1 MIGYVR
7 GLLEE
12 IEENAVVLDV
22 GGMGIRIYVSGDF
35 LCQLPPQGTEMKIYT
50 YTNVKED
57 SFTLYGFRNKDELD
71 LFKKLISVSGIG
83 PKGGLAIL
91 SVLSADDLRFAI
103 YSGDVKSIAKAPG
116 IGKKTAERVVLE
128 LKDKVS
134 LEDNGADTLISQ
146 IGQAPDG
153 AMSEF
158 AGKRKDAIEALAAL
172 GYSST
177 DAARAVKQMNPTEDM
192 SVEDILKASL
202 RYLL

>member
-1 MIGYVR
+1 MIGYVK
-7 GLLEE
+7 GTLEE

-22 GGMGIRIYVSGDF
+22 GGMGIRIYLGASF
-35 LCQLPPQGTEMKIYT
+35 LCELPSYGIEMKIYT

-57 SFTLYGFRNKDELD
+57 SFTLYGFRNKDELE

-91 SVLSADDLRFAI
+91 SVMSADDLRFAI
-103 YSGDVKSIAKAPG
+103 YSADVKSIAKAPG

-134 LEDNGADTLISQ
+134 LEDNSADNLLSQ
-146 IGQAPDG
+146 IGRAQDNS
-153 AMSEF
+153 MSEF
-158 AGKRKDAIEALAAL
+158 AGKRKDAIDALTAL
-172 GYSST
+172 GYNGT
-177 DAARAVKQMNPTEDM
+177 DAARAVKQVNPTDEM
-192 SVEDILKASL
+192 SVEEILKASL

>member
-1 MIGYVR
+1 MIGYVK
-7 GLLEE
+7 GTLEE
-12 IEENAVVLDV
+12 IEETSVILDV
-22 GGMGIRIYVSGDF
+22 GGMGIRIYISGDF
-35 LCQLPPQGTEMKIYT
+35 LCQLPSYGSEMKIYT

-57 SFTLYGFRNKDELD
+57 SFTLYGFRNKDELE

-83 PKGGLAIL
+83 PKGGLSIL

-134 LEDNGADTLISQ
+134 LEDNSADTLLSQ
-146 IGQAPDG
+146 IGQAPDHI
-153 AMSEF
+153 MSEF
-158 AGKRKDAIEALAAL
+158 AGKRKDAIDALTAL
-172 GYSST
+172 GYSGS
-177 DAARAVKQMNPTEDM
+177 DAARAVKQVNPTEEM
-192 SVEDILKASL
+192 SVEEILKASL

>member
-1 MIGYVR
+1 MIGYVK
-7 GLLEE
+7 GTLEE

-22 GGMGIRIYVSGDF
+22 GGMGIRIYIGAGF
-35 LCQLPPQGTEMKIYT
+35 LCELPSYGTEMKIYT

-57 SFTLYGFRNKDELD
+57 SFTLYGFRNKDELE

-91 SVLSADDLRFAI
+91 SVMSADDLRFAI

-134 LEDNGADTLISQ
+134 LEDNSADSLLSQ
-146 IGQAPDG
+146 IGHAEDRSV
-153 AMSEF
+153 SEF
-158 AGKRKDAIEALAAL
+158 AGKRKDAIDALVAL
-172 GYSST
+172 GYNGT
-177 DAARAVKQMNPTEDM
+177 DAARAVKQVNPTDEM
-192 SVEDILKASL
+192 SVEEILKASL

>member
-7 GLLEE
+7 GPLEE

-35 LCQLPPQGTEMKIYT
+35 LCQLPPHGTEMKIYT

-57 SFTLYGFRNKDELD
+57 SFTLYGFRNKDELE

-103 YSGDVKSIAKAPG
+103 YSGDVKSIARAPG

-134 LEDNGADTLISQ
+134 LQDNSADTLLSQ
-146 IGQAPDG
+146 IGQAPDS

-158 AGKRKDAIEALAAL
+158 AGKRKDAIEALTAL
-172 GYSST
+172 GYSAT
-177 DAARAVKQMNPTEDM
+177 DAASAVKQMNPTEDM
-192 SVEDILKASL
+192 SVEEILKASL

>member
-1 MIGYVR
+1 MIGYVK
-7 GLLEE
+7 GTLEE
-12 IEENAVVLDV
+12 IEENAVILDV
-22 GGMGIRIYVSGDF
+22 GGMGIRIYISGDY
-35 LCQLPPQGTEMKIYT
+35 LCQLPSYGSEMKIYT

-57 SFTLYGFRNKDELD
+57 SFTLYGFRNKDELE

-83 PKGGLAIL
+83 PKGGLSIL

-134 LEDNGADTLISQ
+134 LEDNSADTLLSQ
-146 IGQAPDG
+146 IGQAPDHT
-153 AMSEF
+153 MSEF
-158 AGKRKDAIEALAAL
+158 AGKRKDAIDALTAL
-172 GYSST
+172 GYSGS
-177 DAARAVKQMNPTEDM
+177 DAARAVKQVNPTEEM
-192 SVEDILKASL
+192 SVEEILKASL

>member
-1 MIGYVR
+1 MIGYVK
-7 GLLEE
+7 GSLEE
-12 IEENAVVLDV
+12 IEENAVILDV
-22 GGMGIRIYVSGDF
+22 GGMGIRIYISGDF
-35 LCQLPPQGTEMKIYT
+35 LCQLPSYGSEMKIYT

-57 SFTLYGFRNKDELD
+57 SFTLYGFRNKDELE

-83 PKGGLAIL
+83 PKGGLSIL
-91 SVLSADDLRFAI
+91 SVLSAEDLRFAI

-134 LEDNGADTLISQ
+134 LNDNSADRLLTQ
-146 IGQAPDG
+146 IGQAEDS

-158 AGKRKDAIEALAAL
+158 AGKRKDAIDALAAL
-172 GYSST
+172 GYSGT
-177 DAARAVKQMNPTEDM
+177 DAARAVKQVNPTEEM
-192 SVEDILKASL
+192 SVEEILKASL

>member
-1 MIGYVR
+1 MIGYVK
-7 GLLEE
+7 GTLEE

-22 GGMGIRIYVSGDF
+22 GGMGIRIYISGGF
-35 LCQLPPQGTEMKIYT
+35 LCELPSYGTEMKIYT

-57 SFTLYGFRNKDELD
+57 SFTLYGFRNKDELE

-91 SVLSADDLRFAI
+91 SVMSADDLRFAI
-103 YSGDVKSIAKAPG
+103 YSADVKSIAKAPG

-134 LEDNGADTLISQ
+134 LADSSSDALLTQ
-146 IGQAPDG
+146 IGQAEDRF
-153 AMSEF
+153 MSEF
-158 AGKRKDAIEALAAL
+158 AGKRKDAIDALTAL
-172 GYSST
+172 GYSGT
-177 DAARAVKQMNPTEDM
+177 DAAKAVKQVNPTEEM

>member
-1 MIGYVR
+1 MIGYVK
-7 GLLEE
+7 GTLEE
-12 IEENAVVLDV
+12 IEETSVILDV
-22 GGMGIRIYVSGDF
+22 GGMGIRIYISGDF
-35 LCQLPPQGTEMKIYT
+35 LCQLPSYGSEMKIYT

-57 SFTLYGFRNKDELD
+57 SFTLYGFRNKDELE

-83 PKGGLAIL
+83 PKGGLSIL

-134 LEDNGADTLISQ
+134 LEDNSADTLLSQ
-146 IGQAPDG
+146 IGQAPDY

-158 AGKRKDAIEALAAL
+158 AGKRKDAIDALTAL
-172 GYSST
+172 GYSGS
-177 DAARAVKQMNPTEDM
+177 DAARAVKQVNPTEEM
-192 SVEDILKASL
+192 SVEEILKASL

>member
-1 MIGYVR
+1 MIGYVK
-7 GLLEE
+7 GPLEE
-12 IEENAVVLDV
+12 IEENAIILDV

-35 LCQLPPQGTEMKIYT
+35 LCQLPSYGTEMKIYT

-57 SFTLYGFRNKDELD
+57 SFTLYGFRNKDELE

-103 YSGDVKSIAKAPG
+103 YSGDVKTIAKAPG

-134 LEDNGADTLISQ
+134 LEDNSADALLTQ
-146 IGQAPDG
+146 IGQAPDS

-158 AGKRKDAIEALAAL
+158 AGKRKDAIEALTAL
-172 GYSST
+172 GYSAT
-177 DAARAVKQMNPTEDM
+177 DAARAVKQMNPAEDM
-192 SVEDILKASL
+192 SVEEILKASL

>member
-1 MIGYVR
+1 MIGYVK
-7 GLLEE
+7 GLVEE
-12 IEENAVVLDV
+12 IEENAVILDV
-22 GGMGIRIYVSGDF
+22 GGMGIRIYVSGEF
-35 LCQLPPQGTEMKIYT
+35 LCQLSPYGSEMKIYT

-83 PKGGLAIL
+83 PKGGLSIL

-128 LKDKVS
+128 LKDKIS
-134 LEDNGADTLISQ
+134 LEDSSADTLLSQ
-146 IGQAPDG
+146 IGQAPDY

-158 AGKRKDAIEALAAL
+158 AGKRKDAIDALTAL
-172 GYSST
+172 GYSGS
-177 DAARAVKQMNPTEDM
+177 DAARAVKQVNPSEEM
-192 SVEDILKASL
+192 SVEEILKASL

>member
-1 MIGYVR
+1 MIGYVK
-7 GLLEE
+7 GTLEE

-22 GGMGIRIYVSGDF
+22 SGMGIRIYVSGGF
-35 LCQLPPQGTEMKIYT
+35 LCTLPSYGSEMKIYT
-50 YTNVKED
+50 YTYVKED
-57 SFTLYGFRNKDELD
+57 AFTLYGFRNKDELQ
-71 LFKKLISVSGIG
+71 LFKQLISVSGIG

-134 LEDNGADTLISQ
+134 LADSSADALLTQ
-146 IGQAPDG
+146 IGQAEDS

-158 AGKRKDAIEALAAL
+158 AGKRKDAIDALSAL
-172 GYSST
+172 GYSGT
-177 DAARAVKQMNPTEDM
+177 DAARAVKQVNPTEEM
-192 SVEDILKASL
+192 SVEEILKASL

>member
-7 GLLEE
+7 GSLEE

>member
-1 MIGYVR
+1 MIGYVK
-7 GLLEE
+7 GTLEE

-22 GGMGIRIYVSGDF
+22 GGMGIRIYIGGGF
-35 LCQLPPQGTEMKIYT
+35 LCELPPYGSEMKIYT

-57 SFTLYGFRNKDELD
+57 SFTLYGFRNKDELE

-91 SVLSADDLRFAI
+91 SVMSADDLRFAI
-103 YSGDVKSIAKAPG
+103 YSADVKSIAKAPG

-134 LEDNGADTLISQ
+134 LEDNSADRLLTQ
-146 IGQAPDG
+146 IRQSEDHS
-153 AMSEF
+153 MSEF
-158 AGKRKDAIEALAAL
+158 AGKRKDAIDALTAL
-172 GYSST
+172 GYSGT
-177 DAARAVKQMNPTEDM
+177 DAARAVKQVNPTDDM

>member
-1 MIGYVR
+1 MIGYVK
-7 GLLEE
+7 GTLEE
-12 IEENAVVLDV
+12 IEETAVVLDV
-22 GGMGIRIYVSGDF
+22 GGMGIRIYVSGGF
-35 LCQLPPQGTEMKIYT
+35 LCELPGYGTEMKIYT

-57 SFTLYGFRNKDELD
+57 SFTLYGFRNKDELE

-91 SVLSADDLRFAI
+91 SVMSADDLRFAI

-134 LEDNGADTLISQ
+134 LEDNSADALLSQ
-146 IGQAPDG
+146 IGRAEDH

-158 AGKRKDAIEALAAL
+158 AGKRKDAIDALTAL
-172 GYSST
+172 GYSGT
-177 DAARAVKQMNPTEDM
+177 DAARAVKQVNPTEEM
-192 SVEDILKASL
+192 LVEEILKASL